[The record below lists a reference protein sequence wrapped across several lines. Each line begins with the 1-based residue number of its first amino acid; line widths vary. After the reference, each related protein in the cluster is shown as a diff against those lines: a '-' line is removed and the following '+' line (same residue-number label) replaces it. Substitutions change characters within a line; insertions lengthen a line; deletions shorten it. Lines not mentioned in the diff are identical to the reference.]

1 MQFNSGASP
10 RARSS
15 CRSSRIT
22 VRASSPAGVNRSA
35 RRWASSMA
43 VIPSPASSNATISL
57 KLPGS
62 ARFQQRALTPSRKGV
77 ASSSRKSSVVL
88 TRLYPGGGEK
98 EGMMETMGRGDH
110 HPLAGA
116 KRRSTAIL
124 LPAGKSLR
132 LRQFVGVFAL
142 VAMERH
148 HRPPQQKVRTTFWTT
163 AGWSRSDPAAGAF
176 SYCTDSVTTT
186 FLGATKTD
194 RVAALLVTLLTELVA
209 TTV

>member
-1 MQFNSGASP
+1 
-10 RARSS
+10 
-15 CRSSRIT
+15 
-22 VRASSPAGVNRSA
+22 
-35 RRWASSMA
+35 MA

-88 TRLYPGGGEK
+88 TRLYPSGGEK
-98 EGMMETMGRGDH
+98 EDMEETMRCGDH

-124 LPAGKSLR
+124 PPAGKSFR
-132 LRQFVGVFAL
+132 LKQFVGVFAL
-142 VAMERH
+142 SRWSDIT
-148 HRPPQQKVRTTFWTT
+148 VRRDKRSGRQFGQLPYGT
-163 AGWSRSDPAAGAF
+163 AATPLRAAAG
-176 SYCTDSVTTT
+176 YCTDSVTTT

-194 RVAALLVTLLTELVA
+194 KVAALLVTLLTELVA